1 MAPRFIQAGSRLRVE
16 HLYEKQ
22 QLEAARHLC
31 RVVSGIDS
39 MVLGETEIF
48 GQVKKAYQAALE
60 RGSTARSLN
69 QLFQK
74 AFGVGKKVRT
84 NTSIQQG
91 QTSVGSVAV
100 DLAEKIFG
108 HLRDSKVMVIGAG
121 EISRMTAQSL
131 LSRGARSI
139 FVTNRSY
146 ERAEELANELNGESV
161 RFDQWHEVLQEVD
174 VVISSTGAPHAVMKR
189 EHVEAVRRK
198 RRYRPL
204 FAIDIAVPRD
214 IEVEV
219 GDIEEV
225 YLYDIDALKEIAM
238 EGKGQRADQIKLCE
252 RIIDQELIESG
263 LFGS

>member
-1 MAPRFIQAGSRLRVE
+1 
-16 HLYEKQ
+16 
-22 QLEAARHLC
+22 
-31 RVVSGIDS
+31 
-39 MVLGETEIF
+39 
-48 GQVKKAYQAALE
+48 
-60 RGSTARSLN
+60 
-69 QLFQK
+69 
-74 AFGVGKKVRT
+74 
-84 NTSIQQG
+84 
-91 QTSVGSVAV
+91 
-100 DLAEKIFG
+100 
-108 HLRDSKVMVIGAG
+108 
-121 EISRMTAQSL
+121 MTAQSL

-146 ERAEELANELNGESV
+146 ERAEELADELSGESV
-161 RFDQWHEVLQEVD
+161 RFDQWHEVLKEVD
-174 VVISSTGAPHAVMKR
+174 VVISSTGAPHTVMKR

-238 EGKGQRADQIKLCE
+238 EGKGQREDQIKLCE